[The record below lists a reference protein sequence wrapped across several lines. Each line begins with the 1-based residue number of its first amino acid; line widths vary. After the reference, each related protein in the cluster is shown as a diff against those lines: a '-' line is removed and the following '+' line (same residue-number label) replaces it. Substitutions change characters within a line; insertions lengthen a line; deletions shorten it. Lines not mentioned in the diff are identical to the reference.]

1 MSEVISDVESR
12 ALVKIFGGGK
22 LMFGGVSDVGTRWL
36 RLVVP
41 TGELRWILQKEKFAL
56 DDAQV
61 KTPVLS
67 GCSTVSLF
75 YGRIAMD
82 VYLRVL
88 MSRDSVNL
96 TSKVDW
102 FR

>member
-61 KTPVLS
+61 KTLQAASCIVWLQHCFTVLWTNCD
-67 GCSTVSLF
+67 GCLF
-75 YGRIAMD
+75 TRSD
-82 VYLRVL
+82 VARLREPHE
-88 MSRDSVNL
+88 
-96 TSKVDW
+96 
-102 FR
+102 